1 MKKSF
6 VILLASA
13 ALSSLSGCKFS
24 ASVTSDTLSINAI
37 DGLSLPKYTLTN
49 GVYTFPLSGSE
60 KEGVKLSGS
69 LTGGSIVIDPG
80 SLSDNKSF
88 EIDLAG
94 LEISSSSAYP
104 IYYGSKASK
113 LIVNVLSGSENT
125 LTYSGSADKGAAL
138 FSENNLEVEGGGKLN
153 LVTEKAGHG
162 MRGDDLALSGAGT
175 IDIRAIHDG
184 IHGKTLTASSYSGT
198 TTIAS
203 CGSEAFDICDD
214 DSTNNL
220 YKGAVSF
227 GASSG
232 TFTIG
237 KCNDVF
243 EVDNSFQIPAGV
255 SISAS
260 SCLSTPVTNLN
271 SNTITVDVLGSFNVN
286 GSALSTLSVATKAS

>member
-1 MKKSF
+1 MKKSLL
-6 VILLASA
+6 ILLASA
-13 ALSSLSGCKFS
+13 ALSSLSGCKLS
-24 ASVTSDTLSINAI
+24 ASVTSDALSISAI
-37 DGLSLPKYTLTN
+37 DGLSLPNYTLKD

-60 KEGVKLSGS
+60 KEGMKLSGS
-69 LTGGSIVIDPG
+69 LSGGSIVIDPG

-94 LEISSSSAYP
+94 VDISSPSAYP

-113 LIVNVLSGSENT
+113 LIVNILSGSENT

-138 FSENNLEVEGGGKLN
+138 FSENNLEVLGGGKLN
-153 LVTEKAGHG
+153 LVTDKAGHG
-162 MRGDDLALSGAGT
+162 MRGDDLILSGAGT
-175 IDIRAIHDG
+175 IDISAIHDG
-184 IHGKTLTASSYSGT
+184 IHGKTLTASSYSGV

-203 CGSEAFDICDD
+203 CGSEAFDICDN

-227 GASSG
+227 GSGTG

-243 EVDNSFQIPAGV
+243 EVDNSFAIPAGV
-255 SISAS
+255 NISAS
-260 SCLSTPVTNLN
+260 SCLSEAVTNLN
-271 SNTITVDVLGSFNVN
+271 SSSITVDVLGSFTVN
-286 GSALSTLSVATKAS
+286 GSALTTFQVATKAS